1 MGPERGAF
9 TGGGGAVARPR
20 SAARSYEAAAGR
32 VDDTGR
38 SGKDESGASSSEVLL
53 MDAPFWTGEWVAYL
67 NATGL
72 PDASFTS
79 PHDLAMVAFTASG
92 IGT

>member
-9 TGGGGAVARPR
+9 TGGGGAVARR
-20 SAARSYEAAAGR
+20 LSAARSYEAEAAGK

-53 MDAPFWTGEWVAYL
+53 MGAPFWTDGLIYL

-79 PHDLAMVAFTASG
+79 PHALAMVAFTASG